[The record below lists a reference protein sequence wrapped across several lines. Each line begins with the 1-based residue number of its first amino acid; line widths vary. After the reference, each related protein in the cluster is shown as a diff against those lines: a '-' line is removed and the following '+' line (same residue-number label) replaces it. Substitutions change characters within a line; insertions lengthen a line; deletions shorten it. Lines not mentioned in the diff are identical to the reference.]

1 MCADNPHSLLSS
13 HSISGIIQYLA
24 FQQVI
29 ACQKAGA
36 KLRYFGVLGIDN
48 QKIDWGNQMAEI
60 Y

>member
-1 MCADNPHSLLSS
+1 MCADNPYITFVQPLNY
-13 HSISGIIQYLA
+13 GIIHYLSP
-24 FQQVI
+24 QQVI